1 MIRIDYASG
10 TNKEVLYFIQ
20 NNFLAPPSRP
30 LRLCGKKNINVRRP

>member
-20 NNFLAPPSRP
+20 NNFLAPPSHP
-30 LRLCGKKNINVRRP
+30 LRLCRKKNIHVKRP